1 MKTYVFLTNTI
12 GGYSGGPSY
21 INNKIA
27 YLKENGWEVSV
38 FDTGGSSKISYS
50 NFIPFSKN
58 RIKELYFHPSWFN
71 SFQRNKVCNKIIQS
85 INPQSETIV
94 VESNTIVLAE
104 WGEIIATIVQAKHL
118 VFLLGE
124 HTIVSDKKQFEFLFY
139 KYQHREIF
147 SISAKAFENL
157 FSKFCVVP
165 NSDDCHWNAMST
177 TQPEEIPLNEIN
189 DVEKSDFTICHL
201 GRLKLYVPYMIEQLC
216 CFVKQYPNKTFNII
230 FMGIKEVNHTL
241 IHSLELN
248 TNVNLIFIESQN
260 PIPKVLFR
268 KSDIVIATAGC
279 ARIAFGEGVK
289 TISMDVETNR
299 PLGIM
304 GYTTNQISYSSDQYP
319 DSTLSLS
326 ELIEEILIKQTYNQP
341 YILKEMV
348 RDKGYEYHMSFI
360 DNRKEYYD
368 KVLDITSS
376 QTMKHQMMRIFT
388 KLGLVCLVRKGTIYT
403 FQKKNHL
410 K

>member
-1 MKTYVFLTNTI
+1 MKTYIFLTNSI

-27 YLKENGWEVSV
+27 YLKENGWEISV
-38 FDTGGSSKISYS
+38 FDTGGSLKVFYP
-50 NFIPFSKN
+50 NLIPYSKN
-58 RIKELYFHPSWFN
+58 RIKELYFHPSWFT
-71 SFQRNKVCNKIIQS
+71 SFQRNKVCNIITQS
-85 INPQSETIV
+85 INPQSDTV
-94 VESNTIVLAE
+94 VIESNTTILAE
-104 WGEIIATIVQAKHL
+104 WGEIIATRSQTKHL
-118 VFLLGE
+118 IFLLGE
-124 HTIVSDKKQFEFLFY
+124 HNIINDKKQFDFLFY
-139 KYQHREIF
+139 KYQHKEIF

-157 FSKFCVVP
+157 FSKFYVVP

-177 TQPEEIPLNEIN
+177 TQPEEIPLKEICN
-189 DVEKSDFTICHL
+189 IKDLDFTICHL
-201 GRLKLYVPYMIEQLC
+201 GRLKLYVPYMIEQFC

-230 FMGIKEVNHTL
+230 FMGIEEVNHTL

-279 ARIAFGEGVK
+279 ARIAFCEGVK

-304 GYTTNQISYSSDQYP
+304 GYTTNQISYSSEQYP

-326 ELIEEILIKQTYNQP
+326 ELLEEVLIKQTYNQP
-341 YILKEMV
+341 YFLKEMV
-348 RDKGYEYHMSFI
+348 RDKGYDYHMSFI
-360 DNRKEYYD
+360 DNRKEYYHN
-368 KVLDITSS
+368 VLNIASCK
-376 QTMKHQMMRIFT
+376 TMKYQIMRIFT
-388 KLGLVCLVRKGTIYT
+388 KLGLVSLVRKGTIYAY
-403 FQKKNHL
+403 QKKNHL